1 MNFLSGVALGLIL
14 GGIIAPFIACIV
26 LINRVR

>member
-14 GGIIAPFIACIV
+14 GGIVMPFIAYIV
-26 LINRVR
+26 FINRVR